1 MPKRKA
7 WYFDADAYNA
17 WLASEVIER
26 NRLLVDRFRALTQ
39 AIVRDAVGVGRD
51 YLEVIALDDEDF
63 ADDQWVHINKWYA
76 ACMARQVMAG
86 PSDDHIMLLKP
97 TLELAGWSED
107 DINSVITGDQL
118 ATLARS
124 PNTQAFAN
132 ELAPHLEDHRY
143 GGWLAPDRAREL
155 ASRLENARGLF
166 EHPTKRVLE
175 LYPPDLS
182 GAGQLLIQSVQE
194 AITVLEGGVNRQI
207 AIRIVT
213 RF

>member
-17 WLASEVIER
+17 WLASEVIEH
-26 NRLLVDRFRALTQ
+26 NRLLVDRFRTLTQ
-39 AIVRDAVGVGRD
+39 AIARDAVGVGRD
-51 YLEVIALDDEDF
+51 YLEEIALDDEDF
-63 ADDQWVHINKWYA
+63 ADDQWIHVDKWYA
-76 ACMARQVMAG
+76 ACMARQLTAG

-118 ATLARS
+118 ATLARIPKS
-124 PNTQAFAN
+124 HVFAN

-143 GGWLAPDRAREL
+143 GGWLAPERAREL
-155 ASRLENARGLF
+155 ASRLEDARNLF
-166 EHPTKRVLE
+166 EHPTERVLE
-175 LYPPDLS
+175 RYPPDLS
-182 GAGQLLIQSVQE
+182 DAAQLLIQSVQE
-194 AITVLEGGVNRQI
+194 GITVLEGGVNRQI